1 MRILSVVWLFV
12 AMANYASAQ
21 EQPEPAGR
29 FYGPLVS
36 GKWPT
41 QAPQNGLLR
50 QIVISPQSV
59 PPQCSVPLLEAQ
71 IPKDTNF
78 TVRKIAPRMDA
89 LEPMPQVKGLPA
101 CDHFE

>member
-1 MRILSVVWLFV
+1 MRLICVVFLL
-12 AMANYASAQ
+12 AMANQAFAQ

-29 FYGPLVS
+29 FYGPFVS

-41 QAPQNGLLR
+41 QAPQNG
-50 QIVISPQSV
+50 V
-59 PPQCSVPLLEAQ
+59 PRPIMVAPESAPAACSVPLLEAQ

-78 TVRKIAPRMDA
+78 TVRKIVPRMDA
-89 LEPMPQVKGLPA
+89 LEPMPRVKGLPP

>member
-1 MRILSVVWLFV
+1 MRIVCVLFLF
-12 AMANYASAQ
+12 AMANQAFAQ

-29 FYGPLVS
+29 FYGPFVS

-41 QAPQNGLLR
+41 QAPQNGILR
-50 QIVISPQSV
+50 QFILPSQSA
-59 PPQCSVPLLEAQ
+59 PAGCSVPLLEAQ

-78 TVRKIAPRMDA
+78 TVRKIVPRMDA
-89 LEPMPQVKGLPA
+89 LEPMPQVKGLPP